1 METLQK
7 MKELIEKISIDTE
20 KVVTK
25 GNRSAS
31 TRARKLA
38 QELKSLI
45 PQFRKELLEKGKHD
59 E

>member
-31 TRARKLA
+31 TRARKFA

-45 PQFRKELLEKGKHD
+45 PQFRKELLEKGKQD